1 MFINN
6 FDPVAFSFFS
16 MEIRWYSLAYIFGIL
31 FGWLILK
38 NILGRDKEQYR
49 NIDDLLTY
57 IILGIIFGGRIG
69 YIIFYNLE
77 YYLNNLFEIF
87 MIWRG
92 GMSFHGGLVGVIIGT
107 YIFAKKNNY
116 NPFIFLDLISLVAPI
131 GIFFGRVANFL
142 NSELYGKETSVAW
155 GVIFSK
161 VDNLSRHPSQL
172 YEAGLEG
179 IILFLVLIILAQNN
193 ILKKRVLCQQYFL
206 SYIQFLDFI

>member
-1 MFINN
+1 MVFTCI
-6 FDPVAFSFFS
+6 
-16 MEIRWYSLAYIFGIL
+16 YFGIL

-107 YIFAKKNNY
+107 YIFAKNNY

-131 GIFFGRVANFL
+131 GIFL
-142 NSELYGKETSVAW
+142 EEW
-155 GVIFSK
+155 QIFK
-161 VDNLSRHPSQL
+161 
-172 YEAGLEG
+172 
-179 IILFLVLIILAQNN
+179 F
-193 ILKKRVLCQQYFL
+193 
-206 SYIQFLDFI
+206 